1 MLMIKTF
8 LKDVFICSL
17 SAFGGPEA
25 HYGVFTKQLVEK
37 KGYLTADE
45 LLEWMALTS
54 LLPGPSST
62 QTITAIGYQKGGV
75 KLAFLTLMVWAL
87 PIVIL
92 MTGLTFF
99 ISELADVEAVI
110 QSVAALG
117 FMAIG
122 FLVFGA
128 YKISKKALVS
138 KITLALFLVS
148 FSISLF
154 VRSFYIF
161 PLLIIGSGVIHAM
174 LKPSTSKERTL
185 LEWNIPL
192 LIGILFLLG
201 WGLLHPLL
209 ETVPF
214 LQLSSVFTGFGSLVL
229 GGGNVVIPYM
239 YETLVEGYG
248 WISSDD
254 FLAGLGLIQ
263 GMPGPMFSFSAWVAG
278 LSFQENPV
286 IQISAGL
293 TGAFFLFLPGT
304 LFIFLVAPVWNQ
316 LRLSPRIKPALS
328 GVLAGAAGLVVSTA
342 ILIVISTELSFNSIL
357 LIGITLVLLF
367 LKKIPVPIIL
377 VIILGLGIFL

>member
-1 MLMIKTF
+1 MTKTF

-75 KLAFLTLMVWAL
+75 KLALLTLMVWAL
-87 PIVIL
+87 PIVLI
-92 MTGLTFF
+92 MIGLTFL
-99 ISELADVEAVI
+99 ITELSEVQAVI

-117 FMAIG
+117 WMAIG

-128 YKISKKALVS
+128 YKITKKALVS
-138 KITLALFLVS
+138 RITLWLFLVS
-148 FSISLF
+148 FTLSLLI
-154 VRSFYIF
+154 RSFYIF
-161 PLLIIGSGVIHAM
+161 PVLLIGSGLIHT
-174 LKPSTSKERTL
+174 LFKPSASKDRL
-185 LEWNIPL
+185 VIKWNVPL
-192 LIGILFLLG
+192 LIGILSLVG
-201 WGLLHPLL
+201 WGLIHPLL
-209 ETVPF
+209 GAVPF
-214 LQLSSVFTGFGSLVL
+214 IQLSSLFTGFGSLVL

-248 WISSDD
+248 WISSED

-278 LSFQENPV
+278 LSFQENPL
-286 IQISAGL
+286 IQVSAGL
-293 TGAFFLFLPGT
+293 TSALFLFLPGT

-316 LRLSPRIKPALS
+316 VRLSPRIKPALK
-328 GVLAGAAGLVVSTA
+328 GVLAAAAGLVVSTA
-342 ILIVISTELSFNSIL
+342 LLILLATEIDFTSGF
-357 LIGITLVLLF
+357 LIGITLVLLS
-367 LKKIPVPIIL
+367 LKKIPVPLIL
-377 VIILGLGIFL
+377 VIILGLGILL

>member
-1 MLMIKTF
+1 MTKTF

-75 KLAFLTLMVWAL
+75 KLALLTLMVWAL
-87 PIVIL
+87 PIVLI
-92 MTGLTFF
+92 MIGLTFL
-99 ISELADVEAVI
+99 ITELSEVQAVI

-117 FMAIG
+117 WMAIG

-128 YKISKKALVS
+128 YKITKKALVS
-138 KITLALFLVS
+138 RITLWLFLVS
-148 FSISLF
+148 FTLSLLI
-154 VRSFYIF
+154 RSFYIF
-161 PLLIIGSGVIHAM
+161 PVLLIGSGLIHT
-174 LKPSTSKERTL
+174 LFKPSASKDRL
-185 LEWNIPL
+185 VIKWNVPL
-192 LIGILFLLG
+192 LIGILSLVG
-201 WGLLHPLL
+201 WGLIHPLL
-209 ETVPF
+209 GAVPF
-214 LQLSSVFTGFGSLVL
+214 IQLSSLFTGFGSLVL

-248 WISSDD
+248 WISSED

-278 LSFQENPV
+278 LSFQENPL
-286 IQISAGL
+286 IQVSAGL
-293 TGAFFLFLPGT
+293 TGALFLFLPGT

-316 LRLSPRIKPALS
+316 VRLSPRIKPALK
-328 GVLAGAAGLVVSTA
+328 GVLAAAAGLVVSTA
-342 ILIVISTELSFNSIL
+342 LLILLATEIDFTSGF
-357 LIGITLVLLF
+357 LIGITLVLLS
-367 LKKIPVPIIL
+367 LKKIPVPLIL
-377 VIILGLGIFL
+377 VIILGLGILL